1 MDISSS
7 GLSSSEKRKLLA
19 KLLAQRQKN
28 QLPLTFAQQ
37 RLWYIEQR
45 CTGLPVYIVP
55 SVFRFRGEL
64 DIEALRRC
72 LDYIV
77 DRQETLRVTF
87 CVQDD
92 QVWQFIHPSRSASF
106 TVCELESLPIEQRK
120 AHACLLIE
128 RELETPFDFRTGP
141 LFRSL
146 LLKLSSQEHLLVF
159 NLHNII
165 ADGWSIGILYRE
177 FSQVYAAFRE
187 GQSSPLSPLP
197 LRYTEFVQNLYRD
210 FQGNL
215 LERECAYWR
224 KKFRELPRLKF
235 PPTPRISSS
244 DSHGGDAVEFAIA
257 VDVVTGLRTLARN
270 QGATLFMSLLA
281 AFSAYLHL
289 YLRQD
294 RLIIATPVANRN
306 YTGLENLMG
315 MFVTTLALHVDL
327 QGMPT
332 FRTLLTRIRAETKES
347 YAHPQ
352 VPFNNLLA
360 DLPFPESDARNPLAH
375 FMLAYHGSIVQPFTL
390 PQLEID
396 SVQSTLK
403 TSGYELELH
412 LSDNLEMSLSSQ
424 EQLGGLSGELYHSDR
439 FDSSTVA
446 QIVFDFQRLLR
457 CLISEPDLP
466 ISAFLPKVNILTAT
480 LASLNPH

>member
-19 KLLAQRQKN
+19 KLLAQRQTN

-55 SVFRFRGEL
+55 GVFRLRGEL
-64 DIEALRRC
+64 DVEALRRC

-87 CVQDD
+87 CVKDE
-92 QVWQFIHPSRSASF
+92 QVWQFIHPSRSTSL
-106 TVCELESLPIEQRK
+106 TVYELESLPIEQRE

-146 LLKLSSQEHLLVF
+146 LLKLSSHEHLLVF

-197 LRYTEFVQNLYRD
+197 LRYTKFIQNLYHD

-224 KKFRELPRLKF
+224 KKFRELPRLKL
-235 PPTPRISSS
+235 PPAPRI
-244 DSHGGDAVEFAIA
+244 DSYASHSGGAVEFSIA
-257 VDVVTGLRTLARN
+257 ADVVIGLRALARS

-281 AFSAYLHL
+281 AFGAYLHL
-289 YLRQD
+289 YLQQD
-294 RLIIATPVANRN
+294 RLVVATPVANRN
-306 YTGLENLMG
+306 HTSLEGLMG
-315 MFVTTLALHVDL
+315 MFVTTLVLHVDL
-327 QGMPT
+327 RGMPT
-332 FRTLLTRIRAETKES
+332 FRTLLARIRAETKES

-360 DLPFPESDARNPLAH
+360 DLPFPDSDARNPLAH

-412 LSDNLEMSLSSQ
+412 LSDNLETSLSSQ

-446 QIVFDFQRLLR
+446 QIVFDFQSLVR
-457 CLISEPDLP
+457 CLISEPDLS
-466 ISAFLPKVNILTAT
+466 IAAFPARLNRLTTT
-480 LASLNPH
+480 LAPLDPH